1 MVQLIC
7 RALGSE
13 SNAYLFFLDISR
25 ITMTNVFLY
34 GNITTSRNSIES
46 FFPTHPYIF
55 TISRVKVD

>member
-13 SNAYLFFLDISR
+13 SNAYLFFVDISR

-34 GNITTSRNSIES
+34 GNITTSRNSIQPTPFRLTKTPES
-46 FFPTHPYIF
+46 
-55 TISRVKVD
+55 KGGKK